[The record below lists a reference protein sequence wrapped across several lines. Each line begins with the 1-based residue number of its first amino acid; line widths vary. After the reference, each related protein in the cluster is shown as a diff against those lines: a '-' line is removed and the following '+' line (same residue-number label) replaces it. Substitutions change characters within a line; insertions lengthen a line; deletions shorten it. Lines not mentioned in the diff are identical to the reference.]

1 MNWNK
6 DAAPGRQRDSVP
18 AAVVLQA
25 DFKVTGMRDLE
36 IKMTMA
42 NHGSESAYVFDRL
55 WTLESASRPVA
66 DAEPSYRFIRDG
78 RLQLVLG
85 PCPLPR
91 LRNVTFRNIP
101 HVTVLAAGSELKRT
115 LALSGPIKEY
125 SFYFPEPS
133 DSGYDQVHVTTVQ
146 VVVQYVVARYPL
158 AIEPSRVI
166 PSAMEVVTPGAL
178 DGLRTVIVTSPK
190 VELDALR
197 RNDEFDRLTLPGE
210 QPEPLHLR

>member
-1 MNWNK
+1 MNWNR
-6 DAAPGRQRDSVP
+6 DTASGRQKDPVP
-18 AAVVLQA
+18 AVVFLQA

-42 NHGSESAYVFDRL
+42 NHGTESVYVFDRL
-55 WTLESASRPVA
+55 WTLEAASRLVP
-66 DAEPSYRFIRDG
+66 DPEPTYRFIRDG

-91 LRNVTFRNIP
+91 LRSATFRNIP
-101 HVTVLAAGSELKRT
+101 HVTALAAGSELKRT
-115 LALSGPIKEY
+115 LTLSGPIKEY

-133 DSGYDQVHVTTVQ
+133 DGGYDKVHVTTVQ
-146 VVVQYVVARYPL
+146 VVVQYVVARYGL

-178 DGLRTVIVTSPK
+178 DALQSVIATSPK
-190 VELDALR
+190 VELDVLR
-197 RNDEFDRLTLPGE
+197 RNDEFDRLTLPDE